1 MSKII
6 EIERQKGEELVIK
19 LRPPL
24 KSLSPEAKSHF
35 LNAQKELLLSI
46 RSVLDAMIEVVE
58 KGESKE
64 SAAPKRTRVEV
75 K

>member
-6 EIERQKGEELVIK
+6 EVERHRGEELVIR

-24 KSLSPEAKSHF
+24 KSLSPDAKNHF

-58 KGESKE
+58 KGESKK
-64 SAAPKRTRVEV
+64 SAAPRRTKVEV